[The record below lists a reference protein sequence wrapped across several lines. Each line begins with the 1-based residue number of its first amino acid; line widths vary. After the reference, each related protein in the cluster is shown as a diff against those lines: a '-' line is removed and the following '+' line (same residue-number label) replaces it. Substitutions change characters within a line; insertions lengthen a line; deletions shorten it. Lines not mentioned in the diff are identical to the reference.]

1 VDEVLEVEVSIF
13 YLLKTI
19 CFFHGFDCDRMN
31 SEIKQFQ
38 FSDYFWPFGVSLLTG
53 LLSLYVATLGLF
65 ALGVSIGRT
74 HMLVFLVPAG
84 LAGWLAC
91 PDKGKRRWKK
101 TAGLLSVLFLMGG
114 VLMLI
119 AAQFDDLSFDGMNVR
134 IEPVIALSAGWNPVK
149 DSAGSTLTGLAKIN
163 PYLEGS
169 TMATAGYQFTLGSI
183 ASSNLA
189 NWTGNLNSSKALTPL
204 LVLAV
209 FGITYGSLASL
220 SLPFGWSLSLSLLA
234 ALNPVA
240 IYQSSSFYVDGH
252 TACLFTAM
260 IFSALRLL
268 VAPLDATGVL
278 ALVVSFLG
286 LSAAKTSGV
295 LYGGIIDVVF
305 LAFYGITHLKKLKPI
320 LIFLAVSAL
329 ITWPAGMLFRKFG
342 GFPSFSMAYLKEAT
356 GSGPGYGYG
365 GGASSIATLPKLDR
379 AQAFFV
385 SYFAPTEIVADKV
398 KTKPLFWLTRP
409 ELSVFEDL
417 TPDARAGGF
426 GPLYGTA
433 LVLSLLAAGA
443 LFFWRGPPRA
453 TLFPIVPVLISLGLT
468 QTWWARWA
476 PQGWLLPVCLI
487 LPVIACLSREG
498 GNKRKWLASLA
509 VVTGLLNSGLILLF
523 YSIGCVKAQSILNSQ
538 LAFLKTLP
546 QPLTVHMPIFLSNR
560 TWFIREGIAFQPASA
575 PPPKPRMTLMRT
587 QTRVALPADWREK
600 LDNNSFMEEWKVRGL
615 LEK

>member
-1 VDEVLEVEVSIF
+1 
-13 YLLKTI
+13 
-19 CFFHGFDCDRMN
+19 MN
-31 SEIKQFQ
+31 SEPIKFQ
-38 FSDYFWPFGVSLLTG
+38 FSDYLWPFGVSLLTG
-53 LLSLYVATLGLF
+53 LVSLYVATLGLF
-65 ALGVSIGRT
+65 AMGVSIT
-74 HMLVFLVPAG
+74 CWHMLAFLLPAG
-84 LAGWLAC
+84 GAAWLAVSGLASNRV
-91 PDKGKRRWKK
+91 KAVG
-101 TAGLLSVLFLMGG
+101 GLLLGQFGTIGLLAV
-114 VLMLI
+114 V
-119 AAQFDDLSFDGMNVR
+119 ATQFDDLSYDGMNVR

-149 DSAGSTLTGLAKIN
+149 DPAGASLPSLAKTFPYLQGSTSA
-163 PYLEGS
+163 
-169 TMATAGYQFTLGSI
+169 AAGYQYTLGSI
-183 ASSNLA
+183 ISSNLA
-189 NWTGNLNSSKALTPL
+189 NWAGSLNAAKAVTPL
-204 LVLAV
+204 LVLVA
-209 FGITYGSLASL
+209 FGIAHGAL
-220 SLPFGWSLSLSLLA
+220 SALGLPSGWRLSVALMA

-260 IFSALRLL
+260 IFAALRLL
-268 VAPLDATGVL
+268 VAPMDATGVL

-305 LAFYGITHLKKLKPI
+305 LAFYAVTHLKKLKPI

-342 GFPSFSMAYLKEAT
+342 GFPSFSVAYLKEAT

-365 GGASSIATLPKLDR
+365 GGASSIVALPKLDR
-379 AQAFFV
+379 AQAFLV

-433 LVLSLLAAGA
+433 LVLSLIAAGS
-443 LFFWRGPPRA
+443 LFFWRGPPPA
-453 TLFPIVPVLISLGLT
+453 TLFPILPVGISLGLT

-476 PQGWLLPVCLI
+476 PQGWLLPICLL
-487 LPVIACLSREG
+487 LPVLACLAREG
-498 GNKRKWLASLA
+498 GGKRRWLPQLS
-509 VVTGLLNSGLILLF
+509 VFTGLLNSGLILLF
-523 YSIGCVKAQSILNSQ
+523 YSVGCVKAQRILNSQ

-546 QPLTVHMPIFLSNR
+546 QPLSVHMPVFLSNR
-560 TWFIREGIAFQPASA
+560 TWFIREGMAFQPLGD

-587 QTRVALPADWREK
+587 QTRVALVGDGQSRQADSPMAAEWRK
-600 LDNNSFMEEWKVRGL
+600 RDLIEE
-615 LEK
+615 